1 MTVPVQNPT
10 ISYTGNGATKAFPF
24 PFTILSSADVVVLL
38 DGVPQSLGAQYTLDG
53 IGNQSGGTATFS
65 VTPTAG
71 AAITIYRDVAIERDT
86 DYQDNGDLLADTVNA
101 DFDRL
106 WMAMQDSAASL
117 DRAVR
122 VPRSDVNPSM
132 TLPTSTQRANKA
144 LGFDADGDPFMIQ
157 LAIGSVPSPVVNS
170 IAMLRLVTVATPV
183 FVTGYRGSSDGGGG
197 PYQPMD
203 VGDMRPDN
211 GGTIIRTAT
220 GIGFELQLTG
230 PVTPEQF
237 GAYGDG
243 VLGQNVGH
251 DDADAL
257 QRWHDA
263 LSPTLAGDWGAS
275 VYNTSRPI
283 TKTASNITIRT
294 AGQGNTVL
302 NYIGTATDV
311 DILVYGTAGT
321 DSKYWNVGGISIE
334 TATKMTAGAA
344 VRIKQF
350 MTNNIFDGFSCG
362 TLTNSDKLWHGVWL
376 DHVNV
381 FYLTTVNAVACQGD
395 GLRLNGRADNDDGSD
410 VYITRGNI
418 SFCAIGLH
426 QGGGM
431 GGLRTGQLNCFNN
444 NYNYYFDTS
453 IVARK
458 NREVFLEAGS
468 VCDGATIAGIVFDDT
483 LTSNAPIFVN
493 LFVASSGQLG
503 ASGPCHGLWIKHWP
517 NGYFTLGV
525 GQVFNHIGDGIR
537 VEDVTINMSIASE
550 AQIRN
555 NGGYGVNAT
564 ARWYNCFYYNGYMA
578 FNVAGDFHP
587 NTGCSNGA
595 TVSVTVTAASG
606 ALGAYSAS
614 VMWTT
619 TGKTV
624 VWELF
629 ISITNIGT
637 ASGLLTVG
645 MPFQSRLAVA
655 AAAVDELRGMG
666 LSAFM
671 SSNSTILNIAKY
683 DGTFAAINGSV
694 LSATAGHAFL

>member
-1 MTVPVQNPT
+1 M
-10 ISYTGNGATKAFPF
+10 
-24 PFTILSSADVVVLL
+24 VLL

-53 IGNQSGGTATFS
+53 VGSESGGTVTFS
-65 VTPTAG
+65 VAPTTG

-132 TLPTSTQRANKA
+132 TLPTSIQRANKA
-144 LGFDADGDPFMIQ
+144 LGFDSNGDPFMIQ
-157 LAIGSVPSPVVNS
+157 LAIGSVTSPVVNS

-183 FVTGYRGSSDGGGG
+183 FVTGYRGSPDGGGG

-203 VGDMRPDN
+203 AGDMRPDN

-243 VLGQNVGH
+243 VQGQNVGH
-251 DDADAL
+251 NDADAL
-257 QRWHDA
+257 QRWHAA
-263 LSPTLAGDWGAS
+263 LSPTLAGWWGAS
-275 VYNTSRPI
+275 VYNTSVPI
-283 TKTASNITIRT
+283 TKTGSNITIQT
-294 AGQGNTVL
+294 AGQGNTIL
-302 NYIGTATDV
+302 NYIGTATNV
-311 DILVYGTAGT
+311 DILVYGTPSTDGST

-350 MTNNIFDGFSCG
+350 MTNNSFDGFSCG

-381 FYLTTVNAVACQGD
+381 FYLTTVNAVACQAD
-395 GLRLNGRADNDDGSD
+395 GIRMNGRADNDAGSD
-410 VYITRGNI
+410 IYLTRGNI

-431 GGLRTGQLNCFNN
+431 GGLRTGQLNSFNN

-453 IVARK
+453 IVSRK

-468 VCDGATIAGIVFDDT
+468 VCDGATIAGIVFDDA
-483 LTSNAPIFVN
+483 LTSNSPVVVN
-493 LFVASSGQLG
+493 LFIASSGQLG
-503 ASGPCHGLWIKHWP
+503 ASGPCHGLWIKHWGS
-517 NGYFTLGV
+517 GYFTV
-525 GQVFNHIGDGIR
+525 ATGQIFNHLGDGIH

-564 ARWYNCFYYNGYMA
+564 ARWYNCYFYNGYMA

-606 ALGAYSAS
+606 ALGSYSAS

-624 VWELF
+624 TWTLF
-629 ISITNIGT
+629 LSISNIGT
-637 ASGLLTVG
+637 ASGLLTVA
-645 MPFQSRLAVA
+645 MPFQCRLAAPFAGADETRGVA
-655 AAAVDELRGMG
+655 

-671 SSNSTILNIAKY
+671 QSNSTTLNIAKY
-683 DGTFAAINGSV
+683 DGTFSAINGSV
-694 LSATAGHAFL
+694 LSVGGNNSFL